1 MLTDLVVS
9 GVRHINSIYLDDLV
23 SNYQLPVL
31 LSRSLLGD
39 LGDEQTVGPLLVGC
53 GPQATSYGEAEAGVV
68 PQESCVDLLNLDDQ
82 VLALL
87 TRDLRSEDVN

>member
-9 GVRHINSIYLDDLV
+9 GVRHINSIDLDDLV
-23 SNYQLPVL
+23 SNYQLPVF

-39 LGDEQTVGPLLVGC
+39 LRDKQTVGPLLVGC
-53 GPQATSYGEAEAGVV
+53 GTQAPSYGEAEAGVV
-68 PQESCVDLLNLDDQ
+68 PQESCVDLLNLDHE

-87 TRDLRSEDVN
+87 TRDLRGEDVN